1 MLETAGRRCNRRGS
15 VKTTANARNKHGGAS
30 GKQISRITA
39 TEEKTPQNPENIK
52 HTFGETKMTGP

>member
-1 MLETAGRRCNRRGS
+1 MPGRG
-15 VKTTANARNKHGGAS
+15 KHGGAS

-52 HTFGETKMTGP
+52 HNNTETKVTGP